1 MRYFWTFFWTFLLM
15 QMMAYVV
22 SSMTGVA
29 YNFGT
34 ASILAVVVT
43 VLILIIGEVVPDRSA
58 EGHH

>member
-1 MRYFWTFFWTFLLM
+1 M

>member
-29 YNFGT
+29 YNFVT
-34 ASILAVVVT
+34 ASILAVVAT
-43 VLILIIGEVVPDRSA
+43 VLILILGEVVPDRSA